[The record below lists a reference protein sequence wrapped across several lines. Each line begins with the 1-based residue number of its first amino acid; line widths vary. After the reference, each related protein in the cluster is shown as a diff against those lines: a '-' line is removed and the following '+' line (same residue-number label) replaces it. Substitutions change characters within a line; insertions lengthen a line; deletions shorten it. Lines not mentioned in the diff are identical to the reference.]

1 LEDLPRLPFNLAQSV
16 SKKTSALVVLV
27 FASFLL
33 FFWFVLGGVARGF
46 REFGFIVL
54 EKTLTGVV
62 QGPRHII
69 MVKTLWVQ
77 FD

>member
-1 LEDLPRLPFNLAQSV
+1 
-16 SKKTSALVVLV
+16 
-27 FASFLL
+27 
-33 FFWFVLGGVARGF
+33 
-46 REFGFIVL
+46 L

-77 FD
+77 FDWLKFRQCRFGTGECRC